1 MTRGSATVAQLPEFD
16 EIIDVRSP
24 AEFAEDHLPGAINMP
39 VLDDAQ
45 RAQIGTIY
53 KQVSPFDARRLG
65 GALVAQN
72 LANHLLAHFQD
83 KPKHW
88 RPLVYC
94 WRGGQRSGAFVT
106 WLRMI
111 GWDACQ
117 LVGGYKQFRRQV
129 VDALEQRP
137 LQLDLRIIC
146 GPTGSAKTR
155 VLEALETLGAQVLDL
170 EGLVAHKGSVLG
182 ALPDTPQPSQ
192 KGFETQLYAKLMG
205 FDPARPVF
213 VEAES
218 RKIGRL
224 HLPGAL
230 IERMRQSECLL
241 IDATR
246 EARIDFLL
254 RDYAYLGDDAESLK
268 FKLGCLQRLI
278 SNETLERWLNYA
290 DAHALPELFSELID
304 QHYDPLYRRSQN
316 SNYLRYADARP
327 IATDDLSDAGIVRL
341 AEAILTC
348 APAAQP
354 GAPAD

>member
-24 AEFAEDHLPGAINMP
+24 AEFQDDHLPGAINMP

-83 KPKHW
+83 KPKDW

-137 LQLDLRIIC
+137 LALDLRIIC

-155 VLEALETLGAQVLDL
+155 VLEALSALGAQVLDL

-192 KGFETQLYAKLMG
+192 KAFETQLYARLMG
-205 FDPARPVF
+205 FDTARPVF

-218 RKIGRL
+218 RKIGRI

-241 IDATR
+241 IDASR

-254 RDYAYLGDDAESLK
+254 RDYAYLGDDPEALK
-268 FKLGCLQRLI
+268 FKLACLKRLI
-278 SNETLERWLNYA
+278 SAETLERWSGYA

-316 SNYLRYADARP
+316 SNYLRYPDAVS
-327 IATDDLSDAGIVRL
+327 IATDDLSDAGIVHL
-341 AEAILTC
+341 AKAVLEHVAV
-348 APAAQP
+348 PAR
-354 GAPAD
+354 